1 MKTVVAKRQYG
12 SVKWY
17 EFESFDEMM
26 QDEVLSYLAYGD
38 GYDGILDIYTDDKD
52 ILSEKVVNEDW
63 YEDECGNPKDK
74 VYYLPDESIYDK
86 YNSYLGGIEVYPLS
100 ELPEDKVESP
110 VDSVL
115 LSYASRKPWNL
126 E

>member
-12 SVKWY
+12 SIKWY

-26 QDEVLSYLAYGD
+26 QDEVLSYLAHGD
-38 GYDGILDIYTDDKD
+38 GYDGILNIYTDDKD
-52 ILSEKVVNEDW
+52 MLSGKVVNEDW
-63 YEDECGNPKDK
+63 YRDEYGNPKDK
-74 VYYLPDESIYDK
+74 VYHLPDESIYDK
-86 YNSYLGGIEVYPLS
+86 YDSYLGGIEVYPLS

>member
-12 SVKWY
+12 SIKWY

-38 GYDGILDIYTDDKD
+38 GDDGILNIYTDDKD
-52 ILSEKVVNEDW
+52 ILSEKIVYENW
-63 YEDECGNPKDK
+63 YKDADGNLKDK
-74 VYYLPDESIYDK
+74 VYYTPNESIYDK

-115 LSYASRKPWNL
+115 LSYASRIPWNL

>member
-12 SVKWY
+12 SIKWY

-26 QDEVLSYLAYGD
+26 QDEVLSYLAQGD
-38 GYDGILDIYTDDKD
+38 GYDGILSIYTDDKD
-52 ILSEKVVNEDW
+52 MLSEKVVDEDRCI
-63 YEDECGNPKDK
+63 DADGNLKDK
-74 VYYLPDESIYDK
+74 VYYLPDDSMFDK
-86 YNSYLGGIEVYPLS
+86 YDLCLGSIEVYPLS
-100 ELPEDKVESP
+100 ELPEDRVESP

-115 LSYASRKPWNL
+115 LSYASRIPWNL

>member
-38 GYDGILDIYTDDKD
+38 GYDGILDIYTDNKD
-52 ILSEKVVNEDW
+52 ILSNEF
-63 YEDECGNPKDK
+63 
-74 VYYLPDESIYDK
+74 IYDK
-86 YNSYLGGIEVYPLS
+86 YDSYLEGIEVYPLS

-115 LSYASRKPWNL
+115 LSYAIRKPWNL